1 MDKFNKNISGQDQS
15 PISNKIKQTKIPPV
29 IQPTMAQDLDS
40 NEQIDESVGQDEH
53 LVIDQATEITSS
65 SIIDGIIFPDLDPNE
80 QINMTIIPEKNY
92 VNSQP
97 QEISSPVV
105 KKPDQLTDSE
115 LIQQINLNKKGDLVI
130 VELPVNHKQEP
141 NQWQRIIDNF
151 KFRLSKMDKSWQIG
165 TKVKIECHDRL
176 LDTRQLNELENI
188 LEQVG
193 LTIDVIITRRRQT
206 AVAAASAGYSV
217 QQKYAPITPENS
229 LKTEITQEL
238 AEPLYLKNTI
248 RSGMEICHPSSV
260 IIIGDVNPG
269 ALIVANGDILVWGNL
284 KGVAHAGATGNHQA
298 LIMALKIQPTQLRIA
313 DLVARAPENSP
324 HDDIPEIAYISSE
337 GIKIHVASNYYRY
350 HYFVPQNN
358 FWVTKNQDNVKL

>member
-1 MDKFNKNISGQDQS
+1 MDKFNKNSSGQDQS
-15 PISNKIKQTKIPPV
+15 PISNKIKETKIPPV
-29 IQPTMAQDLDS
+29 IQSTMAQDLDS
-40 NEQIDESVGQDEH
+40 NEQIDESIDQDEH
-53 LVIDQATEITSS
+53 LVIDQTTEITSS
-65 SIIDGIIFPDLDPNE
+65 SIIDGIIFPDLDPHE
-80 QINMTIIPEKNY
+80 QINVTIVPEKNY

-97 QEISSPVV
+97 QETSSSVV
-105 KKPDQLTDSE
+105 KESDQLTDSE
-115 LIQQINLNKKGDLVI
+115 LIKQINLTKKGDLVLL
-130 VELPVNHKQEP
+130 ELPVFNKQES

-151 KFRLSKMDKSWQIG
+151 KFRLSKIDKSWQTG
-165 TKVKIECHDRL
+165 TKVQIQCYDRL

-193 LTIDVIITRRRQT
+193 LNIDVILTRRRQT

-217 QQKYAPITPENS
+217 QQKYALITPENS
-229 LKTEITQEL
+229 LNTEITQEL

-248 RSGMEICHPSSV
+248 RSGMEIFHPSSV

-269 ALIVANGDILVWGNL
+269 AIIVANGDILVWGNL
-284 KGVAHAGATGNHQA
+284 KGVAHAGAAGNHQA
-298 LIMALKIQPTQLRIA
+298 LIMALKMQPTQLRIA

-324 HDDIPEIAYISSE
+324 DDISEIAYISSE
-337 GIKIHVASNYYRY
+337 GIKIHVASNFYRY